1 MRQKVAIVGSGISG
15 LTTAW
20 LLHQQHEVTV
30 YEAGDTLGGHT
41 NTEHVEVQGQ
51 IYPVNT
57 GFIVYNDWTY
67 PNFERLLAQL
77 GGLQSEKTQ
86 MSFSVSCEQTG
97 LEYCGSSV
105 AALFAQKRNWLNP
118 RFHKMIRTILR
129 FNRESLE
136 RLEAQCIP
144 ADQTLDEYL
153 QTHGYR
159 GWFVDKYIVPMGAA
173 IWSTGQQAMLAAPA
187 LFFLRFFRNHGLL
200 SVKNRP
206 QWYTLSGGSEA
217 YIDPITRGFQDRI
230 FRHSPV
236 RRVERRADQVI
247 ITTDQGQQS
256 FDQVVFACHSDQA
269 LAILAE
275 PTAAEQ
281 SVLGNMPYTEN
292 DVILH
297 TDASILPK
305 RRKAWAA
312 WNYHIGETEQAG
324 VAVTYNM
331 NILQNFQDAPE
342 TFCVSLNYQGAIDEN
357 RIIKR
362 FRYSH
367 PLFSAQSQSAQARF
381 HEISNQNRTHYCGAY
396 WFNGFHEDG
405 VNSAL
410 RVVADFSLGWPEPV

>member
-1 MRQKVAIVGSGISG
+1 MRQNIAIVGSGISG
-15 LTTAW
+15 LTSAW
-20 LLHQQHEVTV
+20 LLQQQHDVTV
-30 YEAGDTLGGHT
+30 FEAADSLGGHT
-41 NTEHVEVQGQ
+41 NTERVEVQGQ

-67 PNFERLLAQL
+67 PNFERLLVQL
-77 GGLQSEKTQ
+77 GGLHSEKTK

-97 LEYCGSSV
+97 LEYCGSSIG
-105 AALFAQKRNWLNP
+105 ALFAQKRNWLSP
-118 RFHKMIRTILR
+118 KFHTMIRTIMR

-136 RLEAQCIP
+136 RLDAQSIP
-144 ADQTLDEYL
+144 AEQTLGEYL
-153 QTHGYR
+153 QAHGYR

-200 SVKNRP
+200 SVRNRP

-217 YIDPITRGFQDRI
+217 YIEPITRGLKGRI
-230 FRHSPV
+230 HTHTPV
-236 RRVERRADQVI
+236 RRVERSANQVVI
-247 ITTDQGQQS
+247 STEQGQQT

-269 LAILAE
+269 LAMLAE

-281 SVLGNMPYTEN
+281 SVLGGMPYTEN

-312 WNYHIGETEQAG
+312 WNYHIGKTAPEG

-331 NILQNFQDAPE
+331 NILQNFHTAPE
-342 TFCVSLNYQGAIDEN
+342 TFCVSLNYQGAIDQN
-357 RIIKR
+357 RVIKQ

-367 PLFSAQSQSAQARF
+367 PLFTAQSQAAQGRF
-381 HEISNQNRTHYCGAY
+381 HDISNHNRTHYCGAY

-410 RVVADFSLGWPEPV
+410 RVAADFGLSWPEPA